1 LEGRIMAIKK
11 DNFPEIVEFNDYVQV
26 YEPALSHDD
35 VMAIAEEFL
44 RTHPK
49 DIIVFGSLQKN
60 ESDFA
65 KKLAPRS

>member
-1 LEGRIMAIKK
+1 MAIKK

-49 DIIVFGSLQKN
+49 DIIIFGSLQKN
-60 ESDFA
+60 ERDFT